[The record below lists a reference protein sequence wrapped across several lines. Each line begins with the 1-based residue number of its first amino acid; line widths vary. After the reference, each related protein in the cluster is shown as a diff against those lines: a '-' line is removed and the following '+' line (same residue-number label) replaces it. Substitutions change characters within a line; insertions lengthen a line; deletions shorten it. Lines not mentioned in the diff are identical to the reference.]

1 MNEHLLDAINGYAG
15 HSSLVDSLA
24 KLAAN
29 DGIFL
34 LGLVVALFGAMQLR
48 TDYRRGIFVGI
59 VAILSVCLALGLAFL
74 GSHVVVESRPFV
86 TDHDTVRLIAHSA
99 DNAFPSD
106 HATVAAAAAG
116 VAALAW
122 RRSAA
127 IALGIA
133 FAIGL
138 SRIFVGVHYP
148 GDVVAG
154 WAAGIAA
161 AVACWFAVSRIG
173 TRFGLDFAG
182 PGATD
187 SLGARSEPSL

>member
-1 MNEHLLDAINGYAG
+1 MNERILDAINRFAG
-15 HSSLVDSLA
+15 HSAVLDQLA
-24 KLAAN
+24 KLFAN

-34 LGLVVALFGAMQLR
+34 LGLVVAIFGVVQLR
-48 TDYRRGIFVGI
+48 TDFRRGIFVGI
-59 VAILSVCLALGLAFL
+59 VAMASVGLALGLAFI
-74 GSHVVVESRPFV
+74 GSHLIGEPRPFV
-86 TDHDTVRLIAHSA
+86 ADHDTVRLIAHSA

-122 RRSAA
+122 RRSAVV
-127 IALGIA
+127 ALGLA

-148 GDVVAG
+148 GDVLAG

-161 AVACWFAVSRIG
+161 AGVCWFAVAKIG
-173 TRFGLDFAG
+173 TRFGLNVAG
-182 PGATD
+182 SAATNG
-187 SLGARSEPSL
+187 LGARSEPSV

>member
-1 MNEHLLDAINGYAG
+1 MNEHLLDAINGFAG
-15 HSSLVDSLA
+15 HSHLLDQLA

-34 LGLVVALFGAMQLR
+34 MGLVVAVLGVIQLR
-48 TDYRRGIFVGI
+48 ADFRRGILVG
-59 VAILSVCLALGLAFL
+59 VAAIASVAVALGLAFI
-74 GSHVVVESRPFV
+74 GSHLIGESRPFV
-86 TDHDTVRLIAHSA
+86 VDHDTVRLIAHSA

-122 RRSAA
+122 HRAA
-127 IALGIA
+127 IIALGLA

-161 AVACWFAVSRIG
+161 AGVCWFAVAKVGS
-173 TRFGLDFAG
+173 RFGLDLSG
-182 PGATD
+182 SNGVSSATVN
-187 SLGARSEPSL
+187 G